1 LNDPDVTLE
10 LRLEDGRTVFEPG
23 GRVTGVAAWSARR
36 APPGVELRLSWAV
49 RGPGGR
55 DLKIAETIPFRQP
68 LASER
73 RPLSLTL
80 PLGPYSFR
88 GSLISLEWVLE
99 LVALPGEEKVGVA
112 LTVAPGQQTIDLRRA
127 SARHR

>member
-1 LNDPDVTLE
+1 MSDPAATLE
-10 LRLEDGRTVFEPG
+10 LSLEDGQTVFEPAG
-23 GRVTGVAAWSARR
+23 HVTGLAAWSARR
-36 APPGVELRLSWAV
+36 APRGMELRLGWAT

-55 DLKIAETIPFRQP
+55 DFKIVETIPFRQP

-73 RPLSLTL
+73 RPFILTL

-99 LVALPGEEKVGVA
+99 LVALPGEEKAGVA
-112 LTVAPGQQTIDLRRA
+112 LTVAPGQQAIDLRRA
-127 SARHR
+127 SARRR

>member
-1 LNDPDVTLE
+1 LNHPVVTLE
-10 LRLEDGRTVFEPG
+10 LGLEEGQTVFEPG

-36 APPGVELRLSWAV
+36 AAPGMELRLSWAT

-55 DLKIAETIPFRQP
+55 DFKIVETIPFRQA

-73 RPLSLTL
+73 RPFILTL

-88 GSLISLEWVLE
+88 GSLISLEWMLE
-99 LVALPGEEKVGVA
+99 LVALPGEEKAGIA
-112 LTVAPGQQTIDLRRA
+112 ITIAPGQQAIDLRRA
-127 SARHR
+127 SARRR

>member
-1 LNDPDVTLE
+1 MNDPAATLE
-10 LRLEDGRTVFEPG
+10 ISLEDGRTVFEPG

-36 APPGVELRLSWAV
+36 APPGMELRLSWAA

-55 DLKIAETIPFRQP
+55 DFKIAETIPFRQP

-73 RPLSLTL
+73 RPFILTL

-99 LVALPGEEKVGVA
+99 LVALPGEEKTGVA
-112 LTVAPGQQTIDLRRA
+112 LTVAPGQQAIDLRRA
-127 SARHR
+127 SARLR